1 VEARE
6 AGARVSLAAR
16 RRTVIALD
24 HAGLSVADLDAARA
38 FYERA
43 LGFELELAF
52 ELPGGIRGAMLRLES
67 GGRLE
72 LFEHPEPVAGLTPA
86 SPLEALGTRGY
97 GHFAVGA
104 PDIDALFA
112 RAVEAGATDL
122 VSPRPSPEPGVR
134 FAFVA
139 DPEGNLVE
147 LVER

>member
-1 VEARE
+1 
-6 AGARVSLAAR
+6 
-16 RRTVIALD
+16 VIALD
-24 HAGLSVADLDAARA
+24 HAGLSVENLGSARA

-72 LFEHPEPVAGLTPA
+72 LFEHPDPAAGLTPA
-86 SPLEALGTRGY
+86 SPLEVLATRGY
-97 GHFAVGA
+97 GHFAVAA
-104 PDIDALFA
+104 PDIAIVYA
-112 RAVEAGATDL
+112 RALEAGATER